1 MITRITGISS
11 IILAFLFSSSIL
23 FAQTAADPTAAAKT
37 LNLRLIVAAGGK
49 IKPNAKV
56 AVLPFPSTDGRMTE
70 FSTYFAA
77 ELMTA
82 IFKLK
87 TIEPLERGQVN
98 AIANELAASG
108 DFSNGAAAGAA
119 KAKGAQAVLIGD
131 IAMIGDSFVVNAR
144 IVSVP
149 DAETLTS
156 ANVKIKKNAD
166 LERMFK
172 NGKSS
177 PSGKG
182 DSVSPKK
189 RSSGNGA
196 ILKTGKFR
204 SFTIDITSCYR
215 EGNDIFFDIS
225 VTNTADDPALFQLCR
240 HIMKMYDP
248 NGGAYDDTWVSIG
261 TENSN
266 NMGTHI
272 GEKLPSDVA
281 VKGKVRFKNIP
292 SDVTK
297 VKLLEFGVSQNDDCV
312 KVNFK
317 DIPVAD

>member
-1 MITRITGISS
+1 MRITRI
-11 IILAFLFSSSIL
+11 LAICSAFVFSSSIL
-23 FAQTAADPTAAAKT
+23 FAQSAADATAAAKT
-37 LNLRLIVAAGGK
+37 LNLRLVVAAGSK
-49 IKPNAKV
+49 IKSNAKV
-56 AVLPFPSTDGRMTE
+56 AVLPFPSTSGQITE

-77 ELMTA
+77 ELVTA

-87 TIEPLERGQVN
+87 TIQPLERGQAG
-98 AIANELAASG
+98 AIANELSASG
-108 DFSNGAAAGAA
+108 DFGNGAAAKAA
-119 KAKGAQAVLIGD
+119 KAKGAEAVLIGD

-144 IVSVP
+144 IVSTA

-172 NGKSS
+172 NVKKASS
-177 PSGKG
+177 GENGSGG
-182 DSVSPKK
+182 VSKK
-189 RSSGNGA
+189 RGNDSGA
-196 ILKTGKFR
+196 VLKSGKFR

-225 VTNTADDPALFQLCR
+225 VTNTAGDPALLYLCR
-240 HIMKMYDP
+240 HVMKLYDT
-248 NGGAYDDTWVSIG
+248 NGGAYSDTWVSIG